1 MVPLQSNLT
10 APKLLVYIRES
21 TLWKHNLITHFVNLG
36 HFKIKSIAG
45 SKNDSYAVVI
55 IILWYQGLSEGSNI
69 KADFLT
75 REEILA
81 MCQWKKSTINASIFT
96 PKKIALFLNYCCEV
110 VKRDFGR
117 QLIKPVIDHFHHGGC
132 KRGVPTRIGFV
143 KRICCSKHGKVS
155 LIWENEWSRL
165 NFWTHGLF
173 KRFNTVFYKL
183 KCESFRLWLWS
194 G

>member
-1 MVPLQSNLT
+1 MEN
-10 APKLLVYIRES
+10 
-21 TLWKHNLITHFVNLG
+21 NLITHFVKLG

-45 SKNDSYAVVI
+45 SKNDSYVVVI

-75 REEILA
+75 KEERLA

-132 KRGVPTRIGFV
+132 KRGFPPELDLSKEFV
-143 KRICCSKHGKVS
+143 VQNFERFRNGPQHTSDAIQQKFIIVENIC
-155 LIWENEWSRL
+155 LL
-165 NFWTHGLF
+165 
-173 KRFNTVFYKL
+173 
-183 KCESFRLWLWS
+183 
-194 G
+194 